1 MLIVSA
7 SASAPSED
15 ESKGPCTSLRWSPA
29 APLGAR
35 AVLADGCSFRNLET
49 NKAGTS
55 RTDMCEWCLETVI
68 YNAIAD
74 GFLLVETWL
83 FHLDSGL
90 NKRTTRQKKYM
101 CKVQEAG
108 YYFQWSFFFFFFLA
122 LAAVKWIMQSNIF
135 HKPQTS
141 YIHIKLMYTRN
152 VHWAV
157 EWEQRGLQTYNL
169 SSWFYI
175 ITGYKHING

>member
-35 AVLADGCSFRNLET
+35 AVLADGCSFRNLKT

-55 RTDMCEWCLETVI
+55 RTDTCEWCLETVI

-108 YYFQWSFFFFFFLA
+108 YYFQWSFFFFPGISCSKMNHAEQHFSQTPNILHSHKTDVHQERS
-122 LAAVKWIMQSNIF
+122 LGCRMGTKRAADIQFVILI
-135 HKPQTS
+135 
-141 YIHIKLMYTRN
+141 L
-152 VHWAV
+152 
-157 EWEQRGLQTYNL
+157 YNNR
-169 SSWFYI
+169 I
-175 ITGYKHING
+175 